1 MHRPWIRPFPPF
13 LLEQIETL
21 PHQALLPHLNQ
32 LAQEL
37 GLVTGRGLPL
47 QFVPQQ
53 ALPPG
58 TPYEAFIAET
68 GAVPTRDNLH
78 DRYNALM
85 WLTAPLTK
93 ALLNRHQATVIQEH
107 SATPKRG
114 PIRDA
119 ATLWDENL
127 AVVAVSGDGAIL
139 NTLMRGHDWQGL
151 FIRHRQEWSLNWPV
165 FVFGHA
171 LLEKL
176 ATPFKSITAHTL
188 VIPIVHPTWA
198 DVDRALSL
206 KLANLAS
213 APEHF
218 TTQLFSP
225 LPLMGIPEWHPGNA
239 QPDFYDD
246 PQVFRPARPLSK
258 AG

>member
-1 MHRPWIRPFPPF
+1 MYRPWVRPFPPL
-13 LLEQIETL
+13 LLEQIETC
-21 PHQALLPHLNQ
+21 PHPLLLSHLNQ
-32 LAQEL
+32 RAQDL

-47 QFVPQQ
+47 RFVPQQ
-53 ALPPG
+53 ALPHG
-58 TPYEAFIAET
+58 TPYETFIAET

-93 ALLNRHQATVIQEH
+93 ALLNRHQATVIQEQ
-107 SATPKRG
+107 SVTAKRG

-127 AVVAVSGDGAIL
+127 AVVAACGDGEVL
-139 NTLMRGHDWQGL
+139 NTLMQNHDWQGL
-151 FIRHRQEWSLNWPV
+151 FIRHRQDWSLDWQV

-188 VIPIVHPTWA
+188 VIRIVHPTWG
-198 DVDRALSL
+198 DVDQALSL
-206 KLANLAS
+206 KLASLAS
-213 APEHF
+213 TPQRF
-218 TTQLFSP
+218 TPQLFSP
-225 LPLMGIPEWHPGNA
+225 LPVMGIPKWHADNA
-239 QPDFYDD
+239 QPDFYEDR
-246 PQVFRPARPLSK
+246 QVFRPARPLPK